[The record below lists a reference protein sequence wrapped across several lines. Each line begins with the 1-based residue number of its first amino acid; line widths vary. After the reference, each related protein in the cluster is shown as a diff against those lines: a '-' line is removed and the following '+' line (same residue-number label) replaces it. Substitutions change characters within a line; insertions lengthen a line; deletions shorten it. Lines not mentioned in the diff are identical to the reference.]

1 MGHIHDVYD
10 TNRHF
15 AIDPVT
21 RTITYAGSDKLILI
35 QNDHNSERYTF
46 EIPKMIEGHDMSNCD
61 KVEIHY
67 LNSDVSA
74 TNKAPGVYQAEDVQ
88 VVVGDEDT
96 VVFSWLISRN
106 ATKYSGFLMFA
117 INFECLAEDGT
128 VDYAWATTPF
138 ETVRILSS
146 MHNTETVL
154 EPYPDIIEQMRLE
167 LIDKVTPKKG
177 VDYFD
182 GDKGDPFTYEDFTPE
197 QLASLKGDPGGYYTP
212 SVTKPDENTL
222 RMAFTPSKYDMPDVA
237 HTDITLPG
245 GGGVQPDWN
254 QNDYTQPDYVKN
266 RPFYTG
272 DPVETVF
279 VEESSVSFVEHNG
292 EYMAEFPSTFAA
304 TVGETYKIYWD
315 GAAYECT
322 CVDIGG
328 DLLIGN
334 LSIVNAG
341 SDTGEPFF
349 MQLYNGQVI
358 LIATADTSASHTL
371 SISRIAQEV
380 VKIDEKYLPENV
392 ATKSDI
398 EAVQTTANSNKETLS
413 QMLTYVSTFT
423 FDKQTSGR
431 DTFRLNGFNYY
442 KISDF
447 NPSPENVISFK
458 GTKEN
463 GAKSSTIILGS
474 NCVRYGLFIVI
485 AASGNCCLPETGN
498 DSIDNFTAPSAGLYA
513 MYNKGNTHTTAG
525 KGEFTLISTDGLTV
539 RSSTYGSTKKF
550 RITVDDSGT
559 ISTKEV
565 TWGEIV

>member
-21 RTITYAGSDKLILI
+21 RTITYAESDKLILI

-46 EIPKMIEGHDMSNCD
+46 EIPKMIEGHDMSKCD

-88 VVVGDEDT
+88 VVEDT

-117 INFECLAEDGT
+117 INFECLAVDGT

-182 GDKGDPFTYEDFTPE
+182 GVNGKSAYQIAVDNGFIGTEAE
-197 QLASLKGDPGGYYTP
+197 WLASLHGADGKD
-212 SVTKPDENTL
+212 
-222 RMAFTPSKYDMPDVA
+222 
-237 HTDITLPG
+237 
-245 GGGVQPDWN
+245 GVQPDWN
-254 QNDYTQPDYVKN
+254 QNDNTQPDYVKN

-292 EYMAEFPSTFAA
+292 VYRAEFPSTFAA

-334 LSIVNAG
+334 LSIMNAG

-349 MQLYNGQVI
+349 MQLYNGQAI

-380 VKIDEKYLPENV
+380 VKIDEKYLPTIPADKLPTIPDDKLPTIEFGTSVSDSIANARQPSFNV
-392 ATKSDI
+392 LNLSYSEIYSIVEKRIFRIKDLTGACYSPIRSHFNSSGSIFVEILVLGSPMTYAQLVCNANNTRFFRNAWWQIEATK
-398 EAVQTTANSNKETLS
+398 K
-413 QMLTYVSTFT
+413 
-423 FDKQTSGR
+423 
-431 DTFRLNGFNYY
+431 
-442 KISDF
+442 
-447 NPSPENVISFK
+447 
-458 GTKEN
+458 
-463 GAKSSTIILGS
+463 
-474 NCVRYGLFIVI
+474 
-485 AASGNCCLPETGN
+485 
-498 DSIDNFTAPSAGLYA
+498 
-513 MYNKGNTHTTAG
+513 
-525 KGEFTLISTDGLTV
+525 
-539 RSSTYGSTKKF
+539 
-550 RITVDDSGT
+550 
-559 ISTKEV
+559 
-565 TWGEIV
+565 

>member
-15 AIDPVT
+15 VIDPVT
-21 RTITYAGSDKLILI
+21 RTITYAESDKLILI

-67 LNSDVSA
+67 LNSDVSV

-88 VVVGDEDT
+88 VVEGDEDT

-212 SVTKPDENTL
+212 AVTLPDENTL
-222 RMAFTPSKYDMPDVA
+222 RMAFTPSKDDMPDVA
-237 HTDITLPG
+237 HTDITLPS

-254 QNDYTQPDYVKN
+254 QNDDTQSDYVKN
-266 RPFYTG
+266 RPFYSG
-272 DPVETVF
+272 DIVETVF

-292 EYMAEFPSTFAA
+292 LYMTEFPSTFGA
-304 TVGETYKIYWD
+304 TVGETYTVYWD

-334 LSIVNAG
+334 LSITDAG

-349 MQLYNGQVI
+349 MQVYNGQGI
-358 LIATADTSASHTL
+358 IIATADTSASHTL

-380 VKIDEKYLPENV
+380 VKIDEKYLPTIPADKLPTFPADKLPKTTIEFGTSVSDSIANATQPSFNV
-392 ATKSDI
+392 LNLSYSEIYSIVEKRIFRIKDLTGVCYSPIKCYINSSGSIFVEILVFGSPMIYAQLVCNANNTRFFRNAWWQIEATK
-398 EAVQTTANSNKETLS
+398 K
-413 QMLTYVSTFT
+413 
-423 FDKQTSGR
+423 
-431 DTFRLNGFNYY
+431 
-442 KISDF
+442 
-447 NPSPENVISFK
+447 
-458 GTKEN
+458 
-463 GAKSSTIILGS
+463 
-474 NCVRYGLFIVI
+474 
-485 AASGNCCLPETGN
+485 
-498 DSIDNFTAPSAGLYA
+498 
-513 MYNKGNTHTTAG
+513 
-525 KGEFTLISTDGLTV
+525 
-539 RSSTYGSTKKF
+539 
-550 RITVDDSGT
+550 
-559 ISTKEV
+559 
-565 TWGEIV
+565 